1 MSRGAPRRKTASLNL
16 PAASARSRDDLVQD
30 CAQALVDAFAE
41 YNAEFRAVTQRA
53 RKRFEARDWHGSQR
67 DAVERIDL
75 YSRYVDDAV
84 ELMARKLGEDV
95 HERALWSSIKRR
107 FAEIIDPLPD
117 NEFPKTFFSSVTRM
131 TFGTTG
137 VDAAV
142 EFFALDLDPLGSV
155 TTNVETQVYVNRGSV
170 ELLVEE
176 LLADFRFRAPYRDF
190 DRSVRTVTD
199 ELRASLEGSGERR
212 TIERLEV
219 IKDVFYQMTRAYLV
233 GRISGRGWTLP
244 FVVALRNQESG
255 VLVDAI
261 MLDESTVSVLFSFSR
276 SYFHVDLAHVGEVV
290 KFLKDILPRKPVS
303 ELYTVL
309 GRAKQGKTERY
320 RELFRHL
327 QQSDEPFVLAPGEKG
342 LVMVCFTMP
351 SFDVVFKLI
360 RDKFP
365 YQKNILRQD
374 VLQKYELVFKHDRA
388 GRLVDAQEF
397 KRLKFPKA
405 RFAPDLLEEL
415 LTETATTV
423 HEEGDQ
429 LLIDHMYIERRM
441 TPLNLYVR
449 TATREQAEKAVLDY
463 GQAIRDLAVTNIFPG
478 DLLLKNF
485 GVTRHGRVIF
495 YDYDELCLVTDCRF
509 REVPES
515 RYDEDEMRAETW
527 YYVADNDVFPETF
540 INFLGFDPHLK
551 RIFLG
556 AHGEVLTAE
565 WWRGIQER
573 LREGD
578 VLEVLP
584 YHKHRVRVF
593 SSL

>member
-1 MSRGAPRRKTASLNL
+1 
-16 PAASARSRDDLVQD
+16 
-30 CAQALVDAFAE
+30 
-41 YNAEFRAVTQRA
+41 
-53 RKRFEARDWHGSQR
+53 
-67 DAVERIDL
+67 
-75 YSRYVDDAV
+75 
-84 ELMARKLGEDV
+84 
-95 HERALWSSIKRR
+95 
-107 FAEIIDPLPD
+107 
-117 NEFPKTFFSSVTRM
+117 
-131 TFGTTG
+131 
-137 VDAAV
+137 
-142 EFFALDLDPLGSV
+142 
-155 TTNVETQVYVNRGSV
+155 
-170 ELLVEE
+170 
-176 LLADFRFRAPYRDF
+176 
-190 DRSVRTVTD
+190 
-199 ELRASLEGSGERR
+199 
-212 TIERLEV
+212 
-219 IKDVFYQMTRAYLV
+219 MTRAYLV

-255 VLVDAI
+255 VVVDAI
-261 MLDESTVSVLFSFSR
+261 MLEEGTVSVLFSFTR

-290 KFLKDILPRKPVS
+290 KFLKSILPLKPVS

-320 RELFRHL
+320 RELYRHL
-327 QQSDEPFVLAPGEKG
+327 QTSSDQFILAPGEKG
-342 LVMVCFTMP
+342 LVMVCFTLP

-365 YQKNILRQD
+365 YQKNILRED
-374 VLQKYELVFKHDRA
+374 VLQKYDLVFKHDRA

-397 KRLKFPKA
+397 KRMKFPKA
-405 RFAPDLLEEL
+405 RLAPDLLHEL
-415 LTETATTV
+415 LTETAATV

-429 LLIDHMYIERRM
+429 LLIDHLYIERRM

-449 TATREQAEKAVLDY
+449 EASREQAEKAVLDY

-509 REVPES
+509 REVPQS
-515 RYDEDEMRAETW
+515 RYEEDEMLAETW
-527 YYVADNDVFPETF
+527 YYVGENDVFPETF

-551 RIFLG
+551 EVFLN
-556 AHGEVLTAE
+556 AHREILTAD

>member
-1 MSRGAPRRKTASLNL
+1 LNL
-16 PAASARSRDDLVQD
+16 SVARAGSRDELVQD
-30 CAQALVDAFAE
+30 CAQALVDAFAD
-41 YNAEFRAVTQRA
+41 YNADFRAVTARA
-53 RKRFEARDWHGSQR
+53 RARFEERDWHGSQL
-67 DAVERIDL
+67 DAVERIGL
-75 YSRYVDDAV
+75 YSRYVDTGV
-84 ELMARKLGEDV
+84 ELMRRKLGEEV

-107 FAEIIDPLPD
+107 FAELIDPLPD
-117 NEFPKTFFSSVTRM
+117 NEFKKTYFCSITRKTFATV
-131 TFGTTG
+131 G
-137 VDAAV
+137 VDPAV

-155 TTNVETQVYVNRGSV
+155 TTHVETKDYVNRGSV
-170 ELLVEE
+170 DLLVEE
-176 LLADFRFRAPYRDF
+176 LLADFRFRTPYRDF
-190 DRSVRTVTD
+190 ELSVKRVAD
-199 ELRASLEGSGERR
+199 EVKASLGTGGERR
-212 TIERLEV
+212 TVEKIEV
-219 IKDVFYQMTRAYLV
+219 IKEVFYQMTRAYLV

-244 FVVALRNQESG
+244 FVVALRNHESG
-255 VLVDAI
+255 VVVDAV
-261 MLDESTVSVLFSFSR
+261 MLDESSVSVLFSFTR

-303 ELYTVL
+303 ELFTVL

-327 QQSDEPFVLAPGEKG
+327 QHSDDQFVLAPGEKG
-342 LVMVCFTMP
+342 LVMVCFTLP

-360 RDKFP
+360 RDHFP
-365 YQKNILRQD
+365 VQKNILRQD
-374 VLQKYELVFKHDRA
+374 VLEKYDLVFKRDRA

-397 KRLKFPKA
+397 KLIKFPRA

-415 LTETATTV
+415 LTETSDTV
-423 HEEGDQ
+423 HEDGDE
-429 LLIDHMYIERRM
+429 LVIDHMYIERRM

-515 RYDEDEMRAETW
+515 RYEEDEMLAETW

-540 INFLGFDPHLK
+540 LNFLGFDPHLQDV
-551 RIFLG
+551 FLG
-556 AHGEVLTAE
+556 AHREILTAE

>member
-1 MSRGAPRRKTASLNL
+1 
-16 PAASARSRDDLVQD
+16 VQS
-30 CAQALVDAFAE
+30 CAQTLVDIFAD
-41 YNAEFRAVTQRA
+41 YNAEFRAITRRA
-53 RKRFEARDWHGSQR
+53 RQRFEDRDWRGSQR
-67 DAVERIDL
+67 DAVERIEL
-75 YSRYVDDAV
+75 YGKYVANTV
-84 ELMARKLGEDV
+84 ATMQKRLGEEV
-95 HERALWSSIKRR
+95 QERSLWSSIRRR

-117 NEFPKTFFSSVTRM
+117 NEFPKTFFSSVTRK
-131 TFGTTG
+131 TFDTAG

-155 TTNVETQVYVNRGSV
+155 TAHVETKEYVNRGSID
-170 ELLVEE
+170 LLIEE
-176 LLADFRFRAPYRDF
+176 LLADFRFRTPYRDF
-190 DRSVRTVTD
+190 ELSIKRVAD
-199 ELRASLEGSGERR
+199 EIKASLDTGGERR
-212 TIERLEV
+212 NVEKIEV
-219 IKDVFYQMTRAYLV
+219 IKEVFYQMTRAYLV
-233 GRISGRGWTLP
+233 GRIGGRGWTLP
-244 FVVALRNQESG
+244 FVVALRNHESG
-255 VLVDAI
+255 VVVDAI
-261 MLDESTVSVLFSFSR
+261 MLDESSVSVLFSFTR

-303 ELYTVL
+303 ELFTVL

-327 QQSDEPFVLAPGEKG
+327 QHSDDQFVLAPGEKG
-342 LVMVCFTMP
+342 LVMVCFTLP

-360 RDKFP
+360 RDHFP
-365 YQKNILRQD
+365 VQKNILRQD
-374 VLQKYELVFKHDRA
+374 VLEKYDLVFKRDRA

-397 KRLKFPKA
+397 KLVKFPKS
-405 RFAPDLLEEL
+405 RFSPELLEEL
-415 LTETATTV
+415 LTETAGTV
-423 HEEGDQ
+423 HEDGDE
-429 LLIDHMYIERRM
+429 LVIDHMYIERRM

-449 TATREQAEKAVLDY
+449 MATREQAEKAVLDY

-515 RYDEDEMRAETW
+515 RYEEDEMLAETW

-551 RIFLG
+551 EVFLS
-556 AHGEVLTAE
+556 AHREILTAE

>member
-1 MSRGAPRRKTASLNL
+1 VGGWERKADLLNL
-16 PAASARSRDDLVQD
+16 PAARPRTRDELVQD
-30 CAQALVDAFAE
+30 CAKALVDAFAD
-41 YNAEFRAVTQRA
+41 YNAEFRSITQRA
-53 RKRFEARDWHGSQR
+53 RQRFEERDWRGSQR
-67 DAVERIDL
+67 DAVERIGL
-75 YSRYVDDAV
+75 YSKYVDGAV
-84 ELMARKLGEDV
+84 EIMHRMLGEDV
-95 HERALWSSIKRR
+95 HERAIWSSIKRR

-117 NEFPKTFFSSVTRM
+117 NDFPKTFFCSITRQ
-131 TFGTTG
+131 TFGTVG
-137 VDAAV
+137 VDPAV
-142 EFFALDLDPLGSV
+142 EFVALDLDPLSNV
-155 TTNVETQVYVNRGSV
+155 TTHVETKVYVNRGAI

-176 LLADFRFRAPYRDF
+176 LLADFRFRSPYRDF
-190 DRSVRTVTD
+190 ERSVKMVAD
-199 ELRASLEGSGERR
+199 ELKASLESGGERR
-212 TIERLEV
+212 TVERLEV
-219 IKDVFYQMTRAYLV
+219 IKEVFYQMTRAYLV
-233 GRISGRGWTLP
+233 GRITGRGWTLP
-244 FVVALRNQESG
+244 FVVALRNQDSG

-261 MLDESTVSVLFSFSR
+261 MLDESTVSVLFSFTR

-327 QQSDEPFVLAPGEKG
+327 QHSDDEFMLAPGEKG
-342 LVMVCFTMP
+342 LVMVCFTLP

-365 YQKNILRQD
+365 YQKNILRSD
-374 VLQKYELVFKHDRA
+374 VLAKYDLVFRHDRA

-397 KRLKFPKA
+397 KKLKFPKA
-405 RFAPDLLEEL
+405 RFAPDLLQEL
-415 LTETATTV
+415 LTETSNTV
-423 HEEGDQ
+423 HDLGEE
-429 LLIDHMYIERRM
+429 LLIDHLYIERRM

-509 REVPES
+509 REIPES
-515 RYDEDEMRAETW
+515 RYEEDEMRGDTW
-527 YYVADNDVFPETF
+527 FYVADNDVFPETF
-540 INFLGFDPHLK
+540 INFLGFDAGLK
-551 RIFLG
+551 KVYLD
-556 AHGEVLTAE
+556 AHAETLTAE

-578 VLEVLP
+578 LLEVLP

-593 SSL
+593 SSLA

>member
-1 MSRGAPRRKTASLNL
+1 LNL
-16 PAASARSRDDLVQD
+16 SVARAATRDELVQD
-30 CAQALVDAFAE
+30 CAQTLVNAFAD
-41 YNAEFRAVTQRA
+41 YNTDFRAVTQRA
-53 RKRFEARDWHGSQR
+53 RQRFEDRDWRGSQR
-67 DAVERIDL
+67 DAVERIGL
-75 YSRYVDDAV
+75 YSRYVDGTV
-84 ELMARKLGEDV
+84 ELMRHKLGDDV
-95 HERALWSSIKRR
+95 HERAIWSSIKRR

-117 NEFPKTFFSSVTRM
+117 NEFPKTFFCSITRK
-131 TFGTTG
+131 TFRTVG
-137 VDAAV
+137 VDPAV
-142 EFFALDLDPLGSV
+142 EFVALDLDPLGSV
-155 TTNVETQVYVNRGSV
+155 MTHVETKVYTNRGSI

-190 DRSVRTVTD
+190 ERSVKTVSD
-199 ELRASLEGSGERR
+199 ELKALLESGGERR
-212 TIERLEV
+212 TFEKLEV
-219 IKDVFYQMTRAYLV
+219 IKEVFYQMTRAYLV
-233 GRISGRGWTLP
+233 GRISGRGWVLP

-261 MLDESTVSVLFSFSR
+261 MLDESTVSVLFSFTR

-290 KFLKDILPRKPVS
+290 KFLKELLPRKPVS

-327 QQSDEPFVLAPGEKG
+327 QHSDDQFVLAPGEKG
-342 LVMVCFTMP
+342 LVMICFTLP

-360 RDKFP
+360 RDRFP
-365 YQKNILRQD
+365 VQKNILRED
-374 VLQKYELVFKHDRA
+374 VLAKYDLVFKHDRA

-397 KRLKFPKA
+397 KSLKFPRA
-405 RFAPDLLEEL
+405 RFAPDLLAEL
-415 LTETATTV
+415 LGEASNTV
-423 HEEGDQ
+423 HEGEE
-429 LLIDHMYIERRM
+429 LLIDHLYIERRM
-441 TPLNLYVR
+441 TPLNLYIR
-449 TATREQAEKAVLDY
+449 TATRDEAEQAVLDY

-509 REVPES
+509 REIPES
-515 RYDEDEMRAETW
+515 QHEEDEMRAETW
-527 YYVADNDVFPETF
+527 YYVAENDVFPETF
-540 INFLGFDPHLK
+540 LNFLGFDAHLK
-551 RIFLG
+551 KVFLD
-556 AHGEVLTAE
+556 AHAEILRAE

-578 VLEVLP
+578 LLEVLP

-593 SSL
+593 SSLV